1 MDHLESCLFGIFI
14 REIKGS
20 RPIIHASQN
29 GSRKIL
35 KVITRTMEDRED
47 AENEGTVETRC
58 TTPVLSC
65 PGELNDVNLAEE
77 MWSNNPVTGRV
88 PVSKDPWNRT
98 QTQRAPW
105 PPAPAPAPWFCWR
118 LVLPSWTAATP
129 SIQQMFTC
137 SRLCNKMFDRKKILS
152 NCHLFLKRGSSTS
165 NVWPLLTNGVSEGP
179 EFWLYTMRSDPQ
191 TAEGQ
196 RSAMRVLRGQRSG
209 LKITPFALY
218 FPDAFI

>member
-1 MDHLESCLFGIFI
+1 MFHLCISGSDIQLKANTRSPFFIDNYTRSSSNTHQVIYHMDHLESCLFGIFI

-20 RPIIHASQN
+20 RPIIYASQN

-35 KVITRTMEDRED
+35 KVMTRTMEGRED

-65 PGELNDVNLAEE
+65 PGELSDVNLAEE
-77 MWSNNPVTGRV
+77 MRSNNPVTGRV

-98 QTQRAPW
+98 QTQRTPW

-137 SRLCNKMFDRKKILS
+137 SRLCNKMFDSKKSSQTVIFFSNGGRAPPMFDLS
-152 NCHLFLKRGSSTS
+152 LLMGSPRGL
-165 NVWPLLTNGVSEGP
+165 N
-179 EFWLYTMRSDPQ
+179 FDYIQ
-191 TAEGQ
+191 
-196 RSAMRVLRGQRSG
+196 
-209 LKITPFALY
+209 
-218 FPDAFI
+218 